1 MSARTPI
8 DDEVIA
14 AVESAVREFNQ
25 PQIVSRRILSW
36 LTELSRGQTGRA
48 DNERRFDA
56 LRTAIR
62 VDSTG
67 DSVEEAEE

>member
-1 MSARTPI
+1 MSTRTPI
-8 DDEVIA
+8 DDEVVA
-14 AVESAVREFNQ
+14 AVESAVREFDQ
-25 PQIVSRRILSW
+25 PEIVSRRILSW

-62 VDSTG
+62 VDSTA
-67 DSVEEAEE
+67 DNAEEAGE